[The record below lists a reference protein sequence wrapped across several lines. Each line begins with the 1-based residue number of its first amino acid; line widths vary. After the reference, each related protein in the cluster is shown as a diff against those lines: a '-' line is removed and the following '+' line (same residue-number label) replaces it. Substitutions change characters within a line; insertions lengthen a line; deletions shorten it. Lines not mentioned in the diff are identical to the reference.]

1 MDETFPQRSR
11 SDHDH
16 DDIKDIKDR
25 LTAMEKYIYDIK
37 AIQTIMPRHTI
48 DIEESKRQINNINL
62 SIKKLV
68 YVVDKLSDNL

>member
-1 MDETFPQRSR
+1 MDDTFPNRSGHDN
-11 SDHDH
+11 DHDMN
-16 DDIKDIKDR
+16 DIKDR
-25 LTAMEKYIYDIK
+25 LTVMEKYIYDIK
-37 AIQTIMPRHTI
+37 AMQTVMPQHTI

>member
-1 MDETFPQRSR
+1 MDETFALHSNT
-11 SDHDH
+11 DH
-16 DDIKDIKDR
+16 DDIKDIKER
-25 LTAMEKYIYDIK
+25 LTTMEKYIYDIRSM
-37 AIQTIMPRHTI
+37 QTVMPQHTI